1 MTARSDWLAESLPPS
16 LTRHEDQG
24 LGPIGFCSSQG
35 HGSGYG
41 YGVLVQS
48 PPPPSGLPEDSTRS
62 PVPGNQSNSV
72 ANILRTSA
80 LPLAIGSVALLL
92 FSSDEGPVLCPW
104 RRCTGGYCPLCGAT
118 RSVGSLTRLDFAES
132 FRRFPALALLAL
144 VAVVRFWPA
153 KVSNQFQNRFLV
165 TIGALVTAIWIARLV
180 LGEIPGVST
189 LTWLW

>member
-1 MTARSDWLAESLPPS
+1 M
-16 LTRHEDQG
+16 
-24 LGPIGFCSSQG
+24 
-35 HGSGYG
+35 
-41 YGVLVQS
+41 LVQS
-48 PPPPSGLPEDSTRS
+48 PPPPSGQTAGPIPPSEPAKQPSSMAHT
-62 PVPGNQSNSV
+62 
-72 ANILRTSA
+72 LRASA

-92 FSSDEGPVLCPW
+92 FSSEEGPILCPW

-144 VAVVRFWPA
+144 VAVLRFWPTKMA
-153 KVSNQFQNRFLV
+153 EQFQNRALV
-165 TIGALVTAIWIARLV
+165 ALALSVTAIWIARLA

>member
-1 MTARSDWLAESLPPS
+1 M
-16 LTRHEDQG
+16 
-24 LGPIGFCSSQG
+24 
-35 HGSGYG
+35 
-41 YGVLVQS
+41 LVQS
-48 PPPPSGLPEDSTRS
+48 PPPPSGQ
-62 PVPGNQSNSV
+62 PGGPGPIPMPGKQPGAA
-72 ANILRTSA
+72 ANAVRASA

-153 KVSNQFQNRFLV
+153 KVSDQFQNRFLIA
-165 TIGALVTAIWIARLV
+165 IGALVTSIWIVRLS

>member
-1 MTARSDWLAESLPPS
+1 MSGKQA
-16 LTRHEDQG
+16 
-24 LGPIGFCSSQG
+24 SSAAD
-35 HGSGYG
+35 
-41 YGVLVQS
+41 VV
-48 PPPPSGLPEDSTRS
+48 R
-62 PVPGNQSNSV
+62 
-72 ANILRTSA
+72 ASA

-144 VAVVRFWPA
+144 VAVMQLWPA
-153 KVSNQFQNRFLV
+153 KMSSQFQNRFL
-165 TIGALVTAIWIARLV
+165 IAIAGLVTAIWIARLS